1 MTVVRSADTSNLV
14 GGVELMGRPP
24 LPPGTRTIDSHGYV
38 REKQP
43 EPRRSRARA
52 G

>member
-1 MTVVRSADTSNLV
+1 V

-43 EPRRSRARA
+43 NHAARVR
-52 G
+52 GW